1 MEFQYITN
9 PQTGRKVNVNTR
21 LGKQIVNNYLS
32 LQSGGAD
39 GCRFNPSTKRCSK
52 TGTTNP
58 RWCMKGSESGRCK
71 KSPAGLKKA
80 PKSTRSA
87 GKPKSGPASLPKNVH
102 EVTISKLTLDQA
114 RLLAA
119 IVNDEENGP
128 FVILNMAGANL
139 EGPVAVEEGNRV
151 VFRVRITDSNYDVDY
166 VMEQLL
172 DGDNV
177 AQGPLQDAW
186 DSTVGRHNLSIRS

>member
-1 MEFQYITN
+1 M
-9 PQTGRKVNVNTR
+9 
-21 LGKQIVNNYLS
+21 
-32 LQSGGAD
+32 
-39 GCRFNPSTKRCSK
+39 
-52 TGTTNP
+52 
-58 RWCMKGSESGRCK
+58 
-71 KSPAGLKKA
+71 A
-80 PKSTRSA
+80 P
-87 GKPKSGPASLPKNVH
+87 LLFKNVH

-119 IVNDEENGP
+119 AVNDEENGP

-139 EGPVAVEEGNRV
+139 EGPVAVEEGNKV